1 MRRFNVVKGHATMN
15 DFVLVDDPH
24 GLQPLTPEIV
34 VAICDRRRGV
44 GGDGLI
50 RVVRAGGIKQWRG
63 DAGLWFMDYYNAD
76 GSIAEMCGN
85 GLRVFARHLV
95 NEQLVD
101 SVDFDVATRAGL
113 KHVRVGGGGLIATQL
128 GKVDVAQDRVSVATN
143 IGECEATAVYVGNPH
158 AVSFISADQLAAL
171 DLTSQPSW
179 TPRSRFPEG
188 VNLEFIHVQRP
199 GELRMRVHERGV
211 GETMSCGTGVVAAA
225 AAYRAQSGYEAEIH
239 VQVPGGELWVEFD
252 GDDATLVGPAVV
264 VGRGEIWI

>member
-1 MRRFNVVKGHATMN
+1 M
-15 DFVLVDDPH
+15 
-24 GLQPLTPEIV
+24 
-34 VAICDRRRGV
+34 
-44 GGDGLI
+44 
-50 RVVRAGGIKQWRG
+50 
-63 DAGLWFMDYYNAD
+63 
-76 GSIAEMCGN
+76 
-85 GLRVFARHLV
+85 